1 MLKFNSQKAFSKM
14 LRLEKKWG
22 FDIMEHER
30 NLTPNN
36 VALTVERIEFHF
48 ADFKS
53 LFYNF
58 PTTVQTGDINVKTY

>member
-30 NLTPNN
+30 NFNSKQRR
-36 VALTVERIEFHF
+36 AYRRADRISLRRFQ
-48 ADFKS
+48 KS
-53 LFYNF
+53 VL
-58 PTTVQTGDINVKTY
+58 